1 MNKWVLLQPGEH
13 PPALNPEQFIYL
25 AMAQDGILRVM
36 YRFISNIKGNIAGYR
51 VDDNQTPPATL
62 LQNLSPA
69 ELPYWVKLRRHYK
82 AKSTRNIIFVNLH

>member
-25 AMAQDGILRVM
+25 AMAQGGILRVM

-69 ELPYWVKLRRHYK
+69 ELPYWVKLRQHLR
-82 AKSTRNIIFVNLH
+82 AKPARYSSNVNLH

>member
-13 PPALNPEQFIYL
+13 PPALKPDQFIYL
-25 AMAQDGILRVM
+25 AMTQGGILRVM

-62 LQNLSPA
+62 LQNLPPA
-69 ELPYWVKLRRHYK
+69 ELPYWLKLRQHYR
-82 AKSTRNIIFVNLH
+82 AKPTRYSSNANLH